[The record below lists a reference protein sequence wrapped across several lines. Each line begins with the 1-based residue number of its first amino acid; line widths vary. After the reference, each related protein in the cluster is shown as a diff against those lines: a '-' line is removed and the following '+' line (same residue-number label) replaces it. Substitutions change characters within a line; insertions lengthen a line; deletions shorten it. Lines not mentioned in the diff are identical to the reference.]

1 MAVVGCCL
9 LLLVLVCC
17 VSSVDVGYR
26 LLLLKV
32 VGCRWLLLTVVGV
45 GLLCV
50 RCCSL
55 FTVSC
60 LLIDVVL
67 LLCGV
72 VRCLL
77 LELVVRCGCVLF
89 VCVFGVA
96 CSFV

>member
-1 MAVVGCCL
+1 MWLC
-9 LLLVLVCC
+9 VLCC
-17 VSSVDVGYR
+17 VLIVVVACRS
-26 LLLLKV
+26 LLLKI
-32 VGCRWLLLTVVGV
+32 VGCRWLLFTVVGV

-60 LLIDVVL
+60 LLIDVVS

-77 LELVVRCGCVLF
+77 LELVVRCGCVSF
-89 VCVFGVA
+89 VCVRCCV
-96 CSFV
+96 